1 MIQLEEIHIK
11 KFRGIRELTLTPK
24 RKSFAIQGPN
34 GSGKSGVV
42 DAIDFCLTGD
52 ISRLSGPGTK
62 NVTVKK
68 HGAHV
73 DSASDLKSSVVSMK
87 AYLPTLNKSVTITR
101 NLKSPKSPIIEPTSP
116 EIVAELEE
124 MSHHPELA
132 LSRRQIIQFVLT
144 TGTQRSKDIQAL
156 LRLNKI
162 SEIRAALKSAKKSAA
177 NQRDVS
183 TQDVRLAA
191 QQLGAQLEIES
202 LKKQFILEA
211 INQRRA
217 KLSLAAIE
225 DLAADTSLLGGVK
238 NGKPVATPVLKATA
252 IGDLKLFAESSERKT
267 IAPLVEKVVAVS
279 SQISEDP
286 KLRFAVQQKQLVSNG
301 MELLLDPECPLC
313 NNNWD
318 MEELKAHLEARM
330 NVLSKAEKVSESLLV
345 VAKSLRQKLVE
356 SKTFVQ
362 PLIETSKRLKL
373 GDEAIKLAA
382 WASRITAVAEQLT
395 TNESILAV
403 AGSLVKKLA
412 MPAEVETA
420 ISSVTKKV
428 SGLPDENALNESR
441 AFLTEAE
448 KRLNRLRDAKRVEAA
463 NLEVSEIAEQVYNKY
478 CVATESI
485 LGSLFQDVQT
495 QFMSFYRAINADD
508 ESQFTASLTAS
519 ETTLDFNVDFHQR
532 GEFPPAAYHSEGHQ
546 DAMGLCLYLALM
558 QKVFGSRFR
567 MVVLDD
573 VVMSVDVQH
582 RRMLCDL
589 LRKVFPDT
597 QFIITTHEKA
607 WFKQMQSTKLIPPG
621 NGKEF
626 LRWTVDQGPIVADA
640 KTAWEK
646 IDEAL
651 ADNDIPEAAFRLRN
665 HLEHVAPELVE
676 ELGGSVTFRADGAYN
691 GGQMLTSAVGRL
703 HDLLKRAAQPEVVIK
718 DSVKVKQIIALVD
731 QFKTSKQQHQ
741 VESWAVNK
749 AVHFNPWA
757 EFGREE
763 FALVVAAFKQLLDC
777 FRCPDCE
784 SWLYMLPRGCFT
796 GKEESLRCDCA
807 TLNFNLKKPNKVMRS
822 KRKSKPADST
832 TSGKTLF

>member
-11 KFRGIRELTLTPK
+11 KFRGIRELILTPQ

-73 DSASDLKSSVVSMK
+73 DSASDLKSAVVSIK
-87 AYLPTLNKSVTITR
+87 AYLPTLDKSVTITR
-101 NLKSPKSPIIEPTSP
+101 NLKSPKSPTIKPTSP

-124 MSHHPELA
+124 MSLHPELA

-162 SEIRAALKSAKKSAA
+162 SEIRASLKSARKTAA
-177 NQRDVS
+177 NQRDS
-183 TQDVRLAA
+183 SASDARTAG
-191 QQLGAQLEIES
+191 QQLGAHLKTES
-202 LKKQFILEA
+202 LNKQSILEA
-211 INQRRA
+211 VNRHRA
-217 KLSLAAIE
+217 KLALAAIE
-225 DLAADTSLLGGVK
+225 DLEADTSLLGGVK
-238 NGKPVATPVLKATA
+238 GAPPVSTPVLKPTA
-252 IGDLKLFAESSERKT
+252 LGDQKLFAESTDSKT
-267 IAPLVEKVVAVS
+267 IAPIVEKVVAVANE
-279 SQISEDP
+279 ISEDP
-286 KLRFAVQQKQLVSNG
+286 KLRFAVQQKQLVSSG
-301 MELLLDPECPLC
+301 MDLLLDPECPLC
-313 NNNWD
+313 NNSWD
-318 MEELKAHLEARM
+318 LEELKAHLQKRM
-330 NVLSKAEKVSESLLV
+330 DVLSEAEKVSESL
-345 VAKSLRQKLVE
+345 ATATKSLRQKFVEAGTLV
-356 SKTFVQ
+356 K
-362 PLIETSKRLKL
+362 PLIDTSKRLKL
-373 GDEAIKLAA
+373 DEEAIQLAS
-382 WASRITAVAEQLT
+382 WASGISTIAEQLAS
-395 TNESILAV
+395 NEQVIAN
-403 AGSLVKKLA
+403 AGSYAKSLA
-412 MPAEVETA
+412 LPTEVEVA
-420 ISSVTKKV
+420 ISSLIKKV
-428 SGLPDENALNESR
+428 NALPDETAMNESR

-448 KRLNRLRDAKRVEAA
+448 QRLNRLREAKRAEAA
-463 NLEVSEIAEQVYNKY
+463 NLEVAEIAEQVYNKY
-478 CVATESI
+478 CLATESI

-676 ELGGSVTFRADGAYN
+676 ELGGSVMFRADGAYN

-703 HDLLKRAAQPEVVIK
+703 HDLLKRAVQPDVVIK
-718 DSVKVKQIIALVD
+718 DSSKVKQIIALVD

-777 FRCPDCE
+777 FRCAECE
-784 SWLYMLPRGCFT
+784 SWLYMLPRGCFA

-807 TLNFNLKKPNKVMRS
+807 TLNFNLKKPNKVIRS
-822 KRKSKPADST
+822 KRKAKPADS
-832 TSGKTLF
+832 GKSLF